1 MYYEKGNMVFI
12 QKQLSRGDGVTD
24 RKATWAHLALRTITT
39 QPVKFVASWE
49 KEKSGNLVR
58 RS

>member
-1 MYYEKGNMVFI
+1 MHYEKGNMVFI
-12 QKQLSRGDGVTD
+12 QKQLTRGDSIID
-24 RKATWAHLALRTITT
+24 RKATWAHLALRTVTT
-39 QPVKFVASWE
+39 QSVQLVATWE